1 MTNRDKHIFDNWEK
15 KWTEFLE
22 KSENGSDEDKL
33 KYFNALLG
41 AFPYVNL
48 FGDDAA
54 KAVTAIITYRA
65 EYALYKICINNLDD
79 DAPPMSWEEFNNI
92 IGNEEKFRI
101 AAKAVILNTI
111 QRFNWNDI
119 DFEGPRIEAEFP
131 PEIMSDN
138 DIIYMCALY
147 PEEENEVLAALL
159 SFWAEEHH
167 RTILNK
173 NSTQPLTWKAY
184 LEKTISDEKQAQ
196 MLRDAV
202 FTCIAKLDFTESW
215 LSDSIEE
222 TKFLWTSPTMDD

>member
-1 MTNRDKHIFDNWEK
+1 MSDRDNHIFDDWEK
-15 KWTEFLE
+15 KWAEFSE
-22 KSENGSDEDKL
+22 KSKNASDEEKL
-33 KYFNALLG
+33 KYLNALLG

-54 KAVTAIITYRA
+54 KAVTAVITYRA
-65 EYALYKICINNLDD
+65 EYALYKICINILDD
-79 DAPPMSWEEFNNI
+79 DAPPMSWEEFYHI
-92 IGNEEKFRI
+92 IGNEEKLRI
-101 AAKAVILNTI
+101 AAKAVILNAI

-119 DFEGPRIEAEFP
+119 DFEGPRVEVEFP
-131 PEIMSDN
+131 PETKSDN
-138 DIIYMCALY
+138 DMIYMCALY
-147 PEEENEVLAALL
+147 PAEENEALAALL

-184 LEKTISDEKQAQ
+184 LEKTMSDEKQAQ

-215 LSDSIEE
+215 LSDSIAE
-222 TKFLWTSPTMDD
+222 TKFLWTPPTTDE